1 MTKKELKKI
10 SLQFR
15 TLSSQMLKIDSEEEI
30 THIQAFFDFIS
41 ENELISDYI
50 KSCHQ
55 QDYNFDDIFSKLSY
69 HQKLVLPSGQE
80 VLIDFGYQLLQY
92 LLQGKRRLS
101 FFGRSYTSSNKYAD
115 MINAFMRK
123 VIEPFV
129 VALRTFLELSMID
142 STDSEDELTSS
153 TGQVT
158 VFLSYCQK
166 DSDIADL
173 IDNGLKEKHEDKI
186 HISRDIRDVAF
197 HESFKQFMQ
206 TIQDHDYVIILISD
220 RYMKSRNCM
229 FEVLETIKDTKYQDR
244 LLYIVLQDE
253 DKKYFPSIKDEL
265 LGADVY
271 SNEGQTKYIVYWKHR
286 EEEIQQ
292 QIDEIGDTV
301 SAINQIK
308 EMKIV
313 KKILLE
319 LPDFLD
325 FIRDSKGLPLS
336 THVAENYASMSSFMK
351 VST

>member
-1 MTKKELKKI
+1 MTKKELRKI

-30 THIQAFFDFIS
+30 THIQAFFDFITK
-41 ENELISDYI
+41 NELISDYVR
-50 KSCHQ
+50 SCHKQ
-55 QDYNFDDIFSKLSY
+55 EYNFDELFSNLSY
-69 HQKLVLPSGQE
+69 HQKLILPSEQNE
-80 VLIDFGYQLLQY
+80 LIDFGYQLLQY
-92 LLQGKRRLS
+92 MLQGKRRLS

-129 VALRTFLELSMID
+129 VTLRTFLELSMID
-142 STDSEDELTSS
+142 STDDEES
-153 TGQVT
+153 TFSAEQVT

-173 IDNGLKEKHEDKI
+173 IDSGLKQKHEDKI

-253 DKKYFPSIKDEL
+253 DKKYLPSLKDEL

-292 QIDEIGDTV
+292 QINEIGDTV

-325 FIRDSKGLPLS
+325 FIRDSKGLSLS

-351 VST
+351 VSI